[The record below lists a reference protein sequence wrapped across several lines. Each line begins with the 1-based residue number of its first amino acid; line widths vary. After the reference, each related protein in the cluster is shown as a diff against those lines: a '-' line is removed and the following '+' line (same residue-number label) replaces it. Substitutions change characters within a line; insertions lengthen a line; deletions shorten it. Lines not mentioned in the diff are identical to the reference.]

1 MMVPPCYIR
10 QRQKLHPATT
20 KATCV
25 DDKSYIRLSYDW
37 PLQKLQ
43 PASRRAATCDRRL
56 GKLQPL
62 HEEATTSAHR
72 SYNRRGNKRDWRLR
86 KLQPVVGK
94 LQLAP
99 PEVVTQRPEM
109 LEPVARRATT
119 SKAALYDGNVFFAG
133 TIYMVMQADDGGEP
147 EAVTMGCC
155 NHGHPVLG
163 PAIGELQSK

>member
-1 MMVPPCYIR
+1 MARSCDDGAPVLHPSTTEATSGYNGSYMR
-10 QRQKLHPATT
+10 RRQKLHSAQL
-20 KATCV
+20 
-25 DDKSYIRLSYDW
+25 RLA
-37 PLQKLQ
+37 LAK
-43 PASRRAATCDRRL
+43 AATGKSTGCDRRL

-72 SYNRRGNKRDWRLR
+72 SYNRRGNNRDWRLR

-109 LEPVARRATT
+109 LELVARRATT

-133 TIYMVMQADDGGEP
+133 TICKFCWNRHLFLLEP
-147 EAVTMGCC
+147 
-155 NHGHPVLG
+155 NRFL
-163 PAIGELQSK
+163 L